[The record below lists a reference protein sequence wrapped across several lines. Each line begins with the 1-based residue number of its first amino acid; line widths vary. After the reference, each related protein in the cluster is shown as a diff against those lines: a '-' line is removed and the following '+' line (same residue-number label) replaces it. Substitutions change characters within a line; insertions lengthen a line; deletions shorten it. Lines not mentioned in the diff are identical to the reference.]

1 MHNRET
7 KQLMWDKKSNDHFVH
22 LAFIEQFFNAIE
34 FNSFEWGFERAL
46 NSQLLSLAIDD
57 RVMVKLL
64 LDVIELCLYFY
75 FPLIKF
81 IE

>member
-1 MHNRET
+1 MP
-7 KQLMWDKKSNDHFVH
+7 LSLIV
-22 LAFIEQFFNAIE
+22 L
-34 FNSFEWGFERAL
+34 SGGFERAL

-64 LDVIELCLYFY
+64 LDVIELCFYFY